1 MLKLRKN
8 DSVEVLKGR
17 DAGKKGKILK
27 VFLAEKKAIVEGI
40 NLVKKHKRRT
50 RDDQAGGVVQLEAP
64 ISISNLMLFCKHC
77 DRPVRSRVNVQ
88 KDGTKT
94 RICAKCKE
102 VL

>member
-1 MLKLRKN
+1 MFKIRRD
-8 DSVEVLKGR
+8 DSIYVIAGK
-17 DAGKKGKILK
+17 DKGKKGKVLK
-27 VFLAEKKAIVEGI
+27 VLTESGRAIVSGI
-40 NLVKKHKRRT
+40 NMVKKHKRRT